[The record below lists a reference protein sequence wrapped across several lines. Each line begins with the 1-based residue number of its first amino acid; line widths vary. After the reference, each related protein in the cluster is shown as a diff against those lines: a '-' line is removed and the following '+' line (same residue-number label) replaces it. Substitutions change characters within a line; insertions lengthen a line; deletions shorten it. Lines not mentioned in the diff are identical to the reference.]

1 MNTHLWI
8 VMGLAMVAAGGVVQV
23 FLYPYLSGDIK
34 AEKRQAAL
42 RSPAPKRAAESQADA
57 ANRRKQITESLKD
70 VEARGKRKK
79 QSLEGRI
86 AQAGLSWSRN
96 KYIAASFVSAVA
108 CGGLML
114 LCGVNLFVLLAAM
127 VVGGFG
133 LPARALNFLR
143 KRRLKKFVEEFPNA
157 IDVIIRG
164 VKAGLPLGDCLKV
177 IAAESA
183 EPLQSEFRQI
193 VEAQAMG
200 LTISE
205 AVERIA
211 ECVPISEASFF
222 AIVINIQQKA
232 GGNLAEALSNLSAV
246 LRDRKKMRLKIKAV
260 SSEAKT
266 SAYIIGSM
274 PFCVSGM
281 VYYTSPAYMEL
292 LWTTQTGQLVMGAC
306 AIWMGVGTI
315 VMKNMMNFDI

>member
-1 MNTHLWI
+1 MNMHLWI

-57 ANRRKQITESLKD
+57 ANRRKQIMESLKD

-79 QSLEGRI
+79 QSLEARI

-96 KYIAASFVSAVA
+96 KYIAASLVSAVV

-114 LCGVNLFVLLAAM
+114 LCGANLFVALAAM

-133 LPARALNFLR
+133 LPAWALNFLR

-183 EPLQSEFRQI
+183 EPLRSEFRQI

-205 AVERIA
+205 AVQRIVER
-211 ECVPISEASFF
+211 VPISEASFF

-266 SAYIIGSM
+266 SSYIIGSM